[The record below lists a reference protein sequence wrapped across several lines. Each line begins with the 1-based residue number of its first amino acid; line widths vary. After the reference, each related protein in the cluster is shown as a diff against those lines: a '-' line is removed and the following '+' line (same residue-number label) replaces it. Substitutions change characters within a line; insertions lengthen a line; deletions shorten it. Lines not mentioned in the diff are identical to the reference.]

1 MEYVA
6 IDFETANQSPDSA
19 CAVGLSR
26 FDEEGRE
33 VASWYSLIRP
43 PVMYFDPGNTAIH
56 GLGAAD
62 CRWQPLFCELADQII
77 DFVGDRPL
85 VAHNAP
91 FDMRVLRASAACYGI
106 QLPNWDYYCSL
117 AIARKV
123 LPHFRSRSLG
133 VLVSDYLCSD
143 YDAHVASDDARACG
157 LVFGRMLHDRLY
169 DKATLDHYLSLMG
182 VNYPKKLNQAGQA

>member
-1 MEYVA
+1 MKERTRKIFIMIVMA
-6 IDFETANQSPDSA
+6 ALIVSLTAASFAALTYGRYTGGKLDEDSPY
-19 CAVGLSR
+19 
-26 FDEEGRE
+26 EE
-33 VASWYSLIRP
+33 
-43 PVMYFDPGNTAIH
+43 
-56 GLGAAD
+56 
-62 CRWQPLFCELADQII
+62 II

-106 QLPNWDYYCSL
+106 QLPDWDYYCSL

-169 DKATLDHYLSLMG
+169 DKATLDHYLSLLG